1 MLVFAG
7 SFQCLSILIFLLSFQ
22 SCLMFRELWLTVA
35 AEIPTPFY
43 LILLSSFQSCLM
55 FRKLWLIQGATE
67 IPVPFFIIFLLSF
80 QSWLMFRE
88 LWLTVAAEI
97 PTPQVRAYRI

>member
-1 MLVFAG
+1 MFRGLWLTVAVEIPV
-7 SFQCLSILIFLLSFQ
+7 SFFLIFLLSFQ

-55 FRKLWLIQGATE
+55 FRELWLIPGGSGNSSA
-67 IPVPFFIIFLLSF
+67 FLPHLST
-80 QSWLMFRE
+80 QLSKLAD
-88 LWLTVAAEI
+88 V
-97 PTPQVRAYRI
+97 